1 MQITITNLKTLYK
14 DLPPS
19 QEKAGMEGS
28 HDRSGDPQGPISEDH
43 RGRPGIPVFSSRT
56 VRAHDA

>member
-1 MQITITNLKTLYK
+1 
-14 DLPPS
+14 
-19 QEKAGMEGS
+19 MEGS